1 MATVGEV
8 FNMQTNQLC
17 LTLINLDIHYDP
29 VKVPQTAI
37 DYHYGDT
44 ISRQGNYSIGSW
56 ADDILHESYAL
67 YTELPE
73 MRSDEYDEDY
83 RTEKS
88 IEYHGLT
95 MDDRGLLHT
104 TSADVTSTSIDSRP
118 TPSIDSRNNP
128 SIVVCYKHLSE
139 EDMNNNNT
147 DYDLIPGE
155 FGIFIDS
162 AGRARGMHGKFAARP
177 AIDRRPLS
185 SVDGL
190 VAPEQNSY
198 SKVEI
203 DVLVAEIYRVI
214 RTSDDFHSKRL
225 DDIYYPFDNR
235 ISWLTTS
242 MDEMKQNLAMLQ
254 KQLEVS
260 KGRSKSIDTH
270 NHSSIEDRLQ
280 SFIYQLEGV
289 YYLLRDGVDFLTTRL
304 DVLQQ
309 EMVMI
314 QRQLDSQ
321 AEPSPSIYRRT
332 HPSIDGDYTTRR
344 SKLVT
349 EKSLQ
354 DKLDEITFSQDF
366 LKEDVYQELKNISE
380 TTYARF

>member
-1 MATVGEV
+1 M
-8 FNMQTNQLC
+8 
-17 LTLINLDIHYDP
+17 
-29 VKVPQTAI
+29 
-37 DYHYGDT
+37 
-44 ISRQGNYSIGSW
+44 
-56 ADDILHESYAL
+56 
-67 YTELPE
+67 
-73 MRSDEYDEDY
+73 
-83 RTEKS
+83 
-88 IEYHGLT
+88 
-95 MDDRGLLHT
+95 
-104 TSADVTSTSIDSRP
+104 
-118 TPSIDSRNNP
+118 
-128 SIVVCYKHLSE
+128 
-139 EDMNNNNT
+139 
-147 DYDLIPGE
+147 
-155 FGIFIDS
+155 
-162 AGRARGMHGKFAARP
+162 
-177 AIDRRPLS
+177 S

-289 YYLLRDGVDFLTTRL
+289 YYLLWDGVDFLTTRL

-321 AEPSPSIYRRT
+321 AEPSPLIYRRT

>member
-1 MATVGEV
+1 MRSRPSPCHHTDIRA
-8 FNMQTNQLC
+8 
-17 LTLINLDIHYDP
+17 LTLLH
-29 VKVPQTAI
+29 
-37 DYHYGDT
+37 
-44 ISRQGNYSIGSW
+44 SLRQR
-56 ADDILHESYAL
+56 L
-67 YTELPE
+67 T
-73 MRSDEYDEDY
+73 
-83 RTEKS
+83 TTTKS

-128 SIVVCYKHLSE
+128 SI
-139 EDMNNNNT
+139 
-147 DYDLIPGE
+147 
-155 FGIFIDS
+155 
-162 AGRARGMHGKFAARP
+162 
-177 AIDRRPLS
+177 
-185 SVDGL
+185 
-190 VAPEQNSY
+190 
-198 SKVEI
+198 
-203 DVLVAEIYRVI
+203 
-214 RTSDDFHSKRL
+214 
-225 DDIYYPFDNR
+225 
-235 ISWLTTS
+235 
-242 MDEMKQNLAMLQ
+242 
-254 KQLEVS
+254 
-260 KGRSKSIDTH
+260 
-270 NHSSIEDRLQ
+270 
-280 SFIYQLEGV
+280 LEGV